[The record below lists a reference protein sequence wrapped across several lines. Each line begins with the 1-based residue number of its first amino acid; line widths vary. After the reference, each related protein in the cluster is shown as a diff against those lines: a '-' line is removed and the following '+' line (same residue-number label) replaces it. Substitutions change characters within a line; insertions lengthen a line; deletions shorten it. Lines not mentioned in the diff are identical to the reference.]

1 LELASGLEIQKA
13 IAYLREDNFPKVRKK
28 LEKVIQIMQMFSFQA
43 IATLKEFEKAEAKL
57 ASAGLRD
64 KEKYISRFNYYY
76 F

>member
-1 LELASGLEIQKA
+1 
-13 IAYLREDNFPKVRKK
+13 
-28 LEKVIQIMQMFSFQA
+28 MQMFSFQA